1 MNTLLSS
8 STLQNGKYEIQRVL
22 GQGGFGITYLATQH
36 GLNRIVAIK
45 EFFMERFCLRNAD
58 TCHVTIADDG
68 SRELV
73 NRYRNKFLKE
83 ARNIAKLEHP
93 NIVSIIDVFEENS
106 TAYYVMKYAQN
117 GSLDDKVQRKGHLSE
132 AEATRY
138 ILKVADALH
147 FVHQHKMTHLD
158 VKPANILLSEKDEPW
173 LIDFGLSKQYDAQAG
188 KQTSCTPLGFSP
200 GYAPIEQY
208 MADGTDSFSPESD
221 IYSLGATFYKLL
233 TGNTPPDAPFLA
245 NNGLPV
251 QELKAKNVSQQ
262 SIYLIFQAMEPLR
275 KDRLHDMNRFIELLM
290 EITIPENPKKE
301 YRALVKKDGKFGFI
315 DKNGTL
321 VVPCIYDSA
330 DEYWEGMACI
340 EMDGKW
346 GFIDKNG
353 TMIVPCI
360 YEKAFPY
367 HEGMACVKK
376 DGKWGFIDKNRTL
389 VVPCIYDD
397 AYGYWEGMVRVKKDG
412 KWGFIDKNGTLVV
425 PCIYDSAYE
434 YHEGLACI
442 EMDGKWGFID
452 KNGTLVVPCI
462 YEKAFPYSEGLA
474 QVEKEGKWGFID
486 KNGTIVV
493 PCIYGFAYNYYE
505 GLAAVANDNQW
516 GFIDK
521 SGTLVVPC
529 IYDEV
534 KYYSEGLASVTEDHK
549 FGFINKNGTLVVP
562 CIYDS
567 AYDYCEGLAEVEKDG
582 KRGFIDKNGT
592 LVVPCI
598 YDSTDEYCEG
608 MTYVEMDGK
617 YGFIDKNGTLVVPCI
632 YDYASNFRA
641 V

>member
-1 MNTLLSS
+1 MIICKTAQFYQPSSLSLLGIALARNSINPNQNKHHKSMNTLLSS

-173 LIDFGLSKQYDAQAG
+173 LIDFGLSKQYDAQTG

-262 SIYLIFQAMEPLR
+262 TIYLIFQAMEPLR

-321 VVPCIYDSA
+321 VVPCIYGSA

-340 EMDGKW
+340 EM
-346 GFIDKNG
+346 
-353 TMIVPCI
+353 
-360 YEKAFPY
+360 
-367 HEGMACVKK
+367 
-376 DGKWGFIDKNRTL
+376 
-389 VVPCIYDD
+389 
-397 AYGYWEGMVRVKKDG
+397 DG

-521 SGTLVVPC
+521 SETLVVPC